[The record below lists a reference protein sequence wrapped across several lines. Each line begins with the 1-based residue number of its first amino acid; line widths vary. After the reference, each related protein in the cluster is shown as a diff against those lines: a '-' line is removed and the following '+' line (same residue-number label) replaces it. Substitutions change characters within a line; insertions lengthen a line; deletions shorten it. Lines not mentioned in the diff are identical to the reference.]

1 MSGLLGTAVA
11 LTLGSSVLAILLGL
25 GTLTALYC
33 LLLTVVPDR
42 FVGRLLLVPALLALL
57 GTTGVPIGYML
68 ITSVYDVG
76 LTTFQY
82 PWRFAGLANYL
93 DLFCAM
99 GTSNASNG
107 IQIQQYKVT
116 APGVSGFY

>member
-1 MSGLLGTAVA
+1 V
-11 LTLGSSVLAILLGL
+11 

-76 LTTFQY
+76 LTTFQH
-82 PWRFAGLANYL
+82 PGASPDWRT
-93 DLFCAM
+93 
-99 GTSNASNG
+99 TS
-107 IQIQQYKVT
+107 T
-116 APGVSGFY
+116 